1 MAPNDNDAQDDDI
14 HDGYASPPCLMHLVD
29 RDGRLEPTADARQ
42 WADVKRWRKAE
53 RERLIA
59 TRLAIPMQ
67 DRRRYSERIAGAV
80 DALLGDVAGRVVTVY
95 WPFRGEPDLLGLI
108 DSLRERGATC
118 ALPVVTAPRTP
129 LAFRQWH
136 RGMPV
141 TPGVWNIP
149 VPSDGRDVVPDV
161 VIAPLVG
168 FDPAC
173 YRLGHGGGFFDRTL
187 ASLVRRPR
195 IIGVGHARLALRT
208 IYPQP
213 HDIAMDVIVTEEGTL
228 ARPT

>member
-1 MAPNDNDAQDDDI
+1 MEGHDREDNEDR
-14 HDGYASPPCLMHLVD
+14 DGYASPPCLMHLVD
-29 RDGRLEPTADARQ
+29 PQSGRLAPAADRRE
-42 WADVKRWRKAE
+42 WTDVKRWRKAE

-59 TRLAIPMQ
+59 SRLAIPAEV
-67 DRRRYSERIAGAV
+67 RRRYSERIAGGLDRLFA
-80 DALLGDVAGRVVTVY
+80 DLSGQTVAVY
-95 WPFRGEPDLLGLI
+95 WPFRGEPDLLGWI
-108 DSLRERGATC
+108 ENVQARGAVC

-129 LAFRQWH
+129 MVFRQWR

-149 VPSDGRDVVPDV
+149 VPAEGKYVVPDI

-187 ASLVRRPR
+187 ASLAPRPR
-195 IIGVGHARLALRT
+195 IVGVGYARLALRT

-213 HDIAMDVIVTEEGTL
+213 HDVPMDFIVTEEGTV
-228 ARPT
+228 ARQG